1 MPVKFRACLRR
12 MAVAGTGFAPSGLTA
27 VPAVSGR
34 SRVRSFSLYPRSFLQ
49 LILLTNVLVAMPL
62 LAAIGYASF
71 KLDDIARRSGEVMR
85 QASQAATLGRA
96 LPEDLDRMERSL
108 RQYPVLHDRALLLD
122 YASARDDWRERATG
136 YAAIPLASPV
146 AREIAALVEN
156 EDTAYARLGEH
167 AAGLPA
173 LTRTV
178 VDARQRIGPLLARVD
193 RLAETENRA
202 FRAQAEV
209 ARRHLQFAV
218 GTALAAAGILLMWS
232 RRTMEQLW
240 SRFERAV
247 LALGEGRLERSI
259 QLKGPKDL
267 QRVGRRLEWL
277 RRRLKAL
284 EEQRTLILRHVSH
297 ELKTPLAA
305 IREGTSLLTEGA
317 VGPLSADQAKIVD
330 IMHGNVLRQ
339 QTLVESLLKL
349 QRAGFAGERMEP
361 QPVRLDALVE
371 RVLAT
376 HQLVARNKQLRLSG
390 TLAPIEVSGGLEQL
404 TAIVDNLVAN
414 AIKFSPDG
422 GRVDVSLSRDG
433 AHAAIDVVDEG
444 PGVPAAE
451 RHRIFEPF
459 YRGEAARGVA
469 GAGLGLALS
478 QQFARAHRGELTLL
492 ASQAGA
498 HFRVILPLP
507 PEK

>member
-1 MPVKFRACLRR
+1 
-12 MAVAGTGFAPSGLTA
+12 
-27 VPAVSGR
+27 
-34 SRVRSFSLYPRSFLQ
+34 
-49 LILLTNVLVAMPL
+49 LILLTNLLVALPL
-62 LAAIGYASF
+62 LAAIGYASL
-71 KLDDIARRSGEVMR
+71 KLDDLARRSGEVMR
-85 QASQAATLGRA
+85 QAAQAATLGRA

-108 RQYPVLHDRALLLD
+108 RQYPVLRDRALLLD
-122 YASARDDWRERATG
+122 YAAVREDWRQRAMG
-136 YAAIPLASPV
+136 YAAIPLAQPV
-146 AREIAALVEN
+146 AREIAALVTR
-156 EDTAYARLGEH
+156 EDAAYARLGER

-173 LTRTV
+173 LTRAV
-178 VDARQRIGPLLARVD
+178 VDARQRIGPLLAQVD
-193 RLAETENRA
+193 RLAETENRN
-202 FRAQAEV
+202 FQAQAET
-209 ARRHLQFAV
+209 ARRHLKFAV
-218 GTALAAAGILLMWS
+218 ATALAAAGILLLWS
-232 RRTMEQLW
+232 RRTMERLW

-247 LALGEGRLERSI
+247 LALGEGRLDRSI
-259 QLKGPKDL
+259 RLKGPKDL

-317 VGPLSADQAKIVD
+317 VGPLSDDQAKIVG

-349 QRAGFAGERMEP
+349 QRAGFAGERVEP

-371 RVLAT
+371 QVLAT
-376 HQLVARNKQLRLSG
+376 HQLVARNKRLRLSG
-390 TLAPIEVSGGLEQL
+390 SLAPLEVSGGPEQL

-422 GRVDVSLSRDG
+422 GRIDVSIRRDEG
-433 AHAAIDVVDEG
+433 LAAIDVIDEG
-444 PGVPAAE
+444 PGIPATE
-451 RHRIFEPF
+451 RDHIFEPF

-498 HFRVILPLP
+498 HFRVTLPLP
-507 PEK
+507 QEK